1 MTESE
6 AKKMKAEAEKLT
18 LGKWYVG
25 CLNGKSEEVML
36 MKDVMKIIDKHT
48 DEDIKPCTS
57 RYAEIYR
64 KGWNEGRRKLLEAM
78 EKEIAF

>member
-25 CLNGKSEEVML
+25 LLNGKTEEVML
-36 MKDVMKIIDKHT
+36 MADVMKIIDKHT
-48 DEDIKPCTS
+48 ENNDFKKITVC
-57 RYAEIYR
+57 
-64 KGWNEGRRKLLEAM
+64 
-78 EKEIAF
+78 